1 VGSYNAGPLA
11 IDRWRADRPG
21 VPLDAW
27 VEEVPIAE
35 TRGYIKRVLR
45 SYNTYQLLYGRP
57 AKVPAVQ
64 AASR

>member
-1 VGSYNAGPLA
+1 MGSYNAGPLA

-45 SYNTYQLLYGRP
+45 SYNTYQLLYSRP

>member
-1 VGSYNAGPLA
+1 MN
-11 IDRWRADRPG
+11 RWRSDRKG
-21 VPLDAW
+21 LPLDAW

-57 AKVPAVQ
+57 AKVPVVK
-64 AASR
+64 AAQVDPASK

>member
-1 VGSYNAGPLA
+1 
-11 IDRWRADRPG
+11 
-21 VPLDAW
+21 

-57 AKVPAVQ
+57 AKVTGVQ

>member
-1 VGSYNAGPLA
+1 VN
-11 IDRWRADRPG
+11 RWRSARKG
-21 VPLDAW
+21 LPLDAW

-57 AKVPAVQ
+57 SKAPVVQ
-64 AASR
+64 SARASPPGR